1 MSSENAEQALRA
13 MDDMKAALRAA
24 VLRNRELVNALR
36 HLKAMNPGVLMT
48 NVIDKALAG
57 NLKRHPKKNSE
68 PPERRHPS
76 RDSEP

>member
-1 MSSENAEQALRA
+1 MSAANAEQALRLLDEA
-13 MDDMKAALRAA
+13 KAALQAA

-57 NLKRHPKKNSE
+57 NLK
-68 PPERRHPS
+68 
-76 RDSEP
+76 DAA

>member
-1 MSSENAEQALRA
+1 MIGPNTEQALRM
-13 MDDMKAALRAA
+13 MDETKAALQAA

-57 NLKRHPKKNSE
+57 E
-68 PPERRHPS
+68 G
-76 RDSEP
+76 D